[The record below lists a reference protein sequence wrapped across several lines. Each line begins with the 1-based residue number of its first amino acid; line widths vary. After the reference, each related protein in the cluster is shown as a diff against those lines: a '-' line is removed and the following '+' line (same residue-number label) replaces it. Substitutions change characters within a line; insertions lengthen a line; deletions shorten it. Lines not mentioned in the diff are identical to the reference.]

1 MRRVNVLFRSTAR
14 RLQQRGSALL
24 ASLMVIVGLS
34 LLGLAF
40 VAISETESSI
50 STNQKNHSEAVAV
63 AEAGG
68 KLVVQWF
75 QDPDKM
81 SLIGLLPQNTN
92 NTFKTQRTVA
102 SHQSY
107 YKEDFSQK
115 FCDLPFGPKDPDEF
129 FGLEDS
135 ADLIIDRNTNEGR
148 TFLNTFNDRAFGAE
162 GSVDPRPAGEITM
175 IKIFAPP

>member
-14 RLQQRGSALL
+14 RLRQRGSALL

-50 STNQKNHSEAVAV
+50 SNNQKNHSEAVAV

-75 QDPDKM
+75 QDPVRIN
-81 SLIGLLPQNTN
+81 SLGLLPPNTN
-92 NTFKTQRTVA
+92 ALKTQRTVFVFTA
-102 SHQSY
+102 STS
-107 YKEDFSQK
+107 
-115 FCDLPFGPKDPDEF
+115 DERSEVEVYVNGTYAVTFDTSNDHNVF
-129 FGLEDS
+129 F
-135 ADLIIDRNTNEGR
+135 
-148 TFLNTFNDRAFGAE
+148 F
-162 GSVDPRPAGEITM
+162 
-175 IKIFAPP
+175 

>member
-14 RLQQRGSALL
+14 RLRQRGSALL

-50 STNQKNHSEAVAV
+50 ANNQKNHSEAVAV

-81 SLIGLLPQNTN
+81 VGLGLLPQNTT
-92 NTFKTQRTVA
+92 NTFKTQRTIA
-102 SHQSY
+102 GHQSY

-135 ADLIIDRNTNEGR
+135 ADIIIDRSTGEGKAFLDAFNEK
-148 TFLNTFNDRAFGAE
+148 AFGAE
-162 GSVDPRPAGEITM
+162 GTVDPRPAG
-175 IKIFAPP
+175 

>member
-14 RLQQRGSALL
+14 RLRQRGSALL

-50 STNQKNHSEAVAV
+50 ANNQKNHSEAVAV

-75 QDPDKM
+75 QDPVKM
-81 SLIGLLPQNTN
+81 NQLGLLPSQSPLNPN
-92 NTFKTQRTVA
+92 AFKTQRTVFGTA
-102 SHQSY
+102 SY
-107 YKEDFSQK
+107 YKQDLTQK
-115 FCDLPFGPKDPDEF
+115 LCDLPFGPKDPDEF
-129 FGLEDS
+129 FGLED
-135 ADLIIDRNTNEGR
+135 
-148 TFLNTFNDRAFGAE
+148 
-162 GSVDPRPAGEITM
+162 
-175 IKIFAPP
+175 

>member
-1 MRRVNVLFRSTAR
+1 MRRIRVFRSMTKR
-14 RLQQRGSALL
+14 VQQRGSALL

-50 STNQKNHSEAVAV
+50 ANNQKNHSEAVAV

-81 SLIGLLPQNTN
+81 NLIGLLPQNTN
-92 NTFKTQRTVA
+92 NTFKTQRTIA
-102 SHQSY
+102 GHQSY
-107 YKEDFSQK
+107 
-115 FCDLPFGPKDPDEF
+115 
-129 FGLEDS
+129 
-135 ADLIIDRNTNEGR
+135 
-148 TFLNTFNDRAFGAE
+148 
-162 GSVDPRPAGEITM
+162 
-175 IKIFAPP
+175 

>member
-1 MRRVNVLFRSTAR
+1 MRRANVLFRSTAR
-14 RLQQRGSALL
+14 RLRQRGSALL

-50 STNQKNHSEAVAV
+50 ANNQKNHSEAVAV

-81 SLIGLLPQNTN
+81 ARLGLLPTNLNTL
-92 NTFKTQRTVA
+92 KTQRT
-102 SHQSY
+102 
-107 YKEDFSQK
+107 
-115 FCDLPFGPKDPDEF
+115 PFGV
-129 FGLEDS
+129 
-135 ADLIIDRNTNEGR
+135 A
-148 TFLNTFNDRAFGAE
+148 
-162 GSVDPRPAGEITM
+162 
-175 IKIFAPP
+175 

>member
-14 RLQQRGSALL
+14 RLRQRGSALL

-50 STNQKNHSEAVAV
+50 SNNQKNHSEAVAV

-75 QDPDKM
+75 QDPVRMD
-81 SLIGLLPQNTN
+81 SLGLLPQNL
-92 NTFKTQRTVA
+92 NTLKTQRTVFGTA
-102 SHQSY
+102 SY
-107 YKEDFSQK
+107 YKQDLTTK
-115 FCDLPFGPKDPDEF
+115 LCDLPFGPKDPDEF

-135 ADLIIDRNTNEGR
+135 ADVNIDRTTADG
-148 TFLNTFNDRAFGAE
+148 
-162 GSVDPRPAGEITM
+162 
-175 IKIFAPP
+175 